1 MIFEIWSVNDI
12 FEDGSMSQKYL
23 NALAKA
29 GFKLVKAKDEL
40 SDRIYKIYIKNLSDL
55 RLLHK
60 IVNHDLIILSPELKP
75 TTKDTMSVMCDSDDD
90 PKIVIYD
97 DWIE

>member
-29 GFKLVKAKDEL
+29 GFKLVKAKE

-60 IVNHDLIILSPELKP
+60 IVNHDLIISFPESKP